1 MLLLRLIVPDDR
13 TSLVV
18 DDLVDHVGVTNV
30 VVVEGAGREPVGDL
44 VTCDVTREA
53 ASDVLL
59 GLQRR
64 GLYTDGAVSMSE
76 VEASPSR
83 NAQLTQAR
91 VPGSPD
97 DAIVWDEVLDRTTGQ
112 VRPSWSYFLFL
123 TIAVTLASVAVV
135 TDSSVLVIGAMVV
148 GPEFITVTAMS
159 LGIVLRRSELAL
171 RGLRLLVLGFV
182 VAIAVAVL
190 LALLAKAAGW
200 ITLEQVA
207 ADRPLT
213 AFIWRPDHW
222 SVVVAALAGM
232 IGVLSQTANRGP
244 ALVGVFISVTTVPA
258 AGDLAVSIAVGA
270 TAQISGA
277 ALQLGLNLVGMTAS
291 GIVTLLVARALWT
304 LGRRRRLQPENHR

>member
-13 TSLVV
+13 TSRVV

-30 VVVEGAGREPVGDL
+30 VVIEGAGREPVGDL

-59 GLQRR
+59 GLRRR

-83 NAQLTQAR
+83 NAQLTEAR

-97 DAIVWDEVLDRTTGQ
+97 DAIVWDEVLDRTIGQ

-171 RGLRLLVLGFV
+171 QGLRLLVLGFV
-182 VAIAVAVL
+182 VAIAVAVV
-190 LALLAKAAGW
+190 LALLAKAVGW

-222 SVVVAALAGM
+222 SVVVAVLAGM

-291 GIVTLLVARALWT
+291 GIVTLLVARGLWT
-304 LGRRRRLQPENHR
+304 LGRRRRLRPQNQR